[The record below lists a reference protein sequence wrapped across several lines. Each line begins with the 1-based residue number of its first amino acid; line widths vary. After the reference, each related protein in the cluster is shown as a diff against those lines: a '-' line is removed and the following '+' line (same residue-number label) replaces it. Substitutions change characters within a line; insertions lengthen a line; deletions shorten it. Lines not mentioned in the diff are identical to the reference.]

1 MSTERLLILRTVL
14 FTFKVEV
21 HSHPSN
27 RKSPVLIITGPK
39 MLFTAPSAVS
49 GGPVKGSPLS
59 HVGGRTSRRIN
70 SPAILC
76 QEQLWLRRSSQMA
89 REWTHHEAAQSH
101 QDAYFTNN
109 DHPRLS
115 EFLSNVPR
123 IRQLKDLQEDRDELS

>member
-59 HVGGRTSRRIN
+59 HVGGRTSPENKQSCN
-70 SPAILC
+70 SMPRAAVAPTFITDG
-76 QEQLWLRRSSQMA
+76 EKMDTSRSSP
-89 REWTHHEAAQSH
+89 ES
-101 QDAYFTNN
+101 
-109 DHPRLS
+109 PGRL
-115 EFLSNVPR
+115 FY
-123 IRQLKDLQEDRDELS
+123 